1 MRAGRETSIVEN
13 PSIAA
18 AGEESC
24 AGILVGMDNTW
35 VAMLWAILPTIVVS
49 VVFFFILRNV
59 IRMDRTERKVYSR
72 IEAEER
78 AKRGLPPVAPAR
90 EGSAN

>member
-1 MRAGRETSIVEN
+1 MLRCRGYPER
-13 PSIAA
+13 
-18 AGEESC
+18 
-24 AGILVGMDNTW
+24 MDNTW

-90 EGSAN
+90 EGSTN

>member
-1 MRAGRETSIVEN
+1 MEN
-13 PSIAA
+13 PFIVA

-24 AGILVGMDNTW
+24 AGILVGMESTW

>member
-1 MRAGRETSIVEN
+1 MGRETSIVDN
-13 PSIAA
+13 PAIAT
-18 AGEESC
+18 AGEEPR

>member
-1 MRAGRETSIVEN
+1 MRGY
-13 PSIAA
+13 P
-18 AGEESC
+18 G
-24 AGILVGMDNTW
+24 GMDETW

-78 AKRGLPPVAPAR
+78 AKRGLPPVASTGDGPA
-90 EGSAN
+90 S

>member
-1 MRAGRETSIVEN
+1 MRGY
-13 PSIAA
+13 P
-18 AGEESC
+18 G
-24 AGILVGMDNTW
+24 GMDNTW

-90 EGSAN
+90 EGSTN